1 LRPAKV
7 AGKDKLAKFYERRFR
22 PEYAAAFAAWWK
34 LDPINSPAAPPGPI
48 FMEEYTNANSQES
61 AKLTQQAQLH
71 FEKGV
76 SMRDTGDRYVRV
88 TVLLATVLLLT
99 ALSQRF
105 KIFGPRAAVV
115 AVALVLLVLSTYW
128 ILTFPRA

>member
-1 LRPAKV
+1 MRSLMILGIALGLALLTA
-7 AGKDKLAKFYERRFR
+7 AGA
-22 PEYAAAFAAWWK
+22 
-34 LDPINSPAAPPGPI
+34 S
-48 FMEEYTNANSQES
+48 
-61 AKLTQQAQLH
+61 AQLAEKAKGH

-76 SMRDTGDRYVRV
+76 SMRETGDKYVKV

-105 KIFGPRAAVV
+105 EIFGPRV
-115 AVALVLLVLSTYW
+115 AVIAVAFALLVMATYW